1 MWSLVEKTL
10 NDNQFNMDN
19 KYLFVEYDERESL
32 LSAEWIPA
40 VVGIE
45 DMKAEM
51 MRMLDMIKEKH
62 PKNVLVDSRH
72 FKLRASD
79 DVQYWIN
86 FKFMPLLVDEDI
98 DKYAIVVNE
107 PTYKELMVE
116 EEEEEVVDLSEF
128 MTVKYFT
135 EGKAAEAWMKG

>member
-1 MWSLVEKTL
+1 MS
-10 NDNQFNMDN
+10 N
-19 KYLFVEYDERESL
+19 KYLFVEFDEKQSL

-45 DMKAEM
+45 DMKKEM
-51 MRMLDMIKEKH
+51 LKMLELIKEKH
-62 PKNVLVDSRH
+62 PKNILVDSRH
-72 FKLRASD
+72 FKLRSSE

-86 FKFMPLLVDEDI
+86 FKFMPMLIDEDI

-107 PTYKELMVE
+107 STFKELMA
-116 EEEEEVVDLSEF
+116 EEEEEVIDLSEF

-135 EGKAAEAWMKG
+135 EGKTAESWLKS